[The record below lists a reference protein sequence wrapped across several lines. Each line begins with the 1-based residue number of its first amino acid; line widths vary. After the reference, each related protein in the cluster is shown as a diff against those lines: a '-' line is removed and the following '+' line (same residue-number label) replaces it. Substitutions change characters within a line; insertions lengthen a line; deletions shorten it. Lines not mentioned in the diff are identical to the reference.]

1 MYHRLEHYQERIP
14 DFWLEN
20 EPRPHVHGDMG
31 PNADQLHRHYS
42 KYEDYA
48 TSEFITDP
56 PSNEES
62 DKASPIG
69 QDTNEYEKWSRAK
82 ALSPSETLS
91 LKQTPLDPF
100 DFFPDNPFG
109 FENETGF
116 GFGQDDIGLEEFQG
130 KVRDNV
136 EAEEDPFK
144 NIATRK
150 PTTEISS
157 DKNVEKTLDLF
168 EKEKAEISRPQEGF
182 IPEEFPPGGDSDL
195 LGKNRPNEPF
205 PDLTKGDRID
215 EATLEDFRK
224 LPDGLSRTGSSDEN
238 PPSNEE
244 SDKTSPVGQGTN
256 EYEKWSRDKAL
267 SSSEMLSLKQTPLD
281 PFDFFPDN
289 PFGFENE
296 TEFGFGQDDIGL
308 EGLKGK
314 VRDNVEAE
322 EDPFT
327 NIATRKP
334 TTEISSG
341 KNVEKALDLF
351 EKEKAEI
358 SRPQEGFI
366 PEEFPP
372 GGDSDLLG
380 KNRPNEPF
388 PDLTKG
394 DRIDEATLEDFRKL
408 PDGLSRTEIVVH
420 VVRRE
425 GRNLV
430 ATTMKKGALIHL
442 LDPTTH
448 MSSVNH
454 QVPAVPKLNHQHL
467 VVLNCQRVVQHLYLV
482 VHH

>member
-224 LPDGLSRTGSSDEN
+224 LPDGLSRTGSSDESDSSNCCPCCKKGRKKSRCNDDEKGCIN
-238 PPSNEE
+238 PFVRPHH
-244 SDKTSPVGQGTN
+244 PHVFGQPPGPCCAEAQPPAPCCPQLPTCCP
-256 EYEKWSRDKAL
+256 
-267 SSSEMLSLKQTPLD
+267 TPL
-281 PFDFFPDN
+281 PCCPPLEPIRCCPSFSTCCEPGV
-289 PFGFENE
+289 GFK
-296 TEFGFGQDDIGL
+296 L
-308 EGLKGK
+308 VCL
-314 VRDNVEAE
+314 
-322 EDPFT
+322 
-327 NIATRKP
+327 
-334 TTEISSG
+334 
-341 KNVEKALDLF
+341 LF
-351 EKEKAEI
+351 
-358 SRPQEGFI
+358 
-366 PEEFPP
+366 
-372 GGDSDLLG
+372 
-380 KNRPNEPF
+380 
-388 PDLTKG
+388 
-394 DRIDEATLEDFRKL
+394 
-408 PDGLSRTEIVVH
+408 LS
-420 VVRRE
+420 
-425 GRNLV
+425 
-430 ATTMKKGALIHL
+430 
-442 LDPTTH
+442 
-448 MSSVNH
+448 
-454 QVPAVPKLNHQHL
+454 
-467 VVLNCQRVVQHLYLV
+467 
-482 VHH
+482 